1 MKRKKTKDEEYDY
14 VTLDGDDVVVNY
26 FPTFEEFK
34 KMEKEKKEKEKM

>member
-14 VTLDGDDVVVNY
+14 VTLDGDGFIVNY

-34 KMEKEKKEKEKM
+34 KMEMEKEKKS